1 MDDLAHVV
9 GLVRRIR
16 YELVELP
23 VVVGDGQ
30 IHLGVVV
37 DGGILQ
43 VVLRQVADQVANVF
57 QGVVL
62 VRSQVV
68 RVPRPAGVGAATA
81 QLLHGD
87 ILARDGPDHLG
98 AGDEHLRGL
107 VHHHH
112 EIRQGGGVDV
122 TTRCRAHDQRDLRDH
137 PGGPGVAAEDLPV
150 QGQGHHPLLDAR
162 TAALVY
168 PDQRASGLQRE
179 VDDLDDLL
187 AVDLAQRPAEDR
199 HVLTEDADGAAM
211 DGSGAGDHTVPV
223 GAAGIHPEV
232 LGTVPGELV
241 QFRETALV
249 QESQH
254 PFPGGHLALGVL
266 LLNGAG

>member
-1 MDDLAHVV
+1 MTPS
-9 GLVRRIR
+9 RR
-16 YELVELP
+16 P
-23 VVVGDGQ
+23 
-30 IHLGVVV
+30 
-37 DGGILQ
+37 
-43 VVLRQVADQVANVF
+43 
-57 QGVVL
+57 
-62 VRSQVV
+62 
-68 RVPRPAGVGAATA
+68 
-81 QLLHGD
+81 
-87 ILARDGPDHLG
+87 
-98 AGDEHLRGL
+98 
-107 VHHHH
+107 
-112 EIRQGGGVDV
+112 
-122 TTRCRAHDQRDLRDH
+122 HDQRNLRDH

-179 VDDLDDLL
+179 IDDLDDLL

-199 HVLTEDADGAAM
+199 HVLAEDADGAAM
-211 DGSGAGDHTVPV
+211 DGPGSGDHTVPV

-232 LGTVPGELV
+232 FGTVPGEFV

-266 LLNGAG
+266 LLNGTGGTGMDGLVDATPQIRQLAGSGVDVDVHAWNLSVRAKRARQA